1 MSYSVQ
7 WLYFH
12 LERVIV
18 FQSSPATWDHLTTSP
33 LNEKTID
40 NCGAETFNCDNLSQ
54 DDLASLPSPNT
65 SEMIISDVLIA
76 SVSIFSFPE

>member
-1 MSYSVQ
+1 M
-7 WLYFH
+7 
-12 LERVIV
+12 IV
-18 FQSSPATWDHLTTSP
+18 FQSSPATWDHLASSP

-40 NCGAETFNCDNLSQ
+40 DCGAETFNCDIHSQ

-76 SVSIFSFPE
+76 SVSIFSFAD